1 MTLGGALRD
10 DKRAVEAGVF
20 SILPEPDASGRPI
33 LYYSPLRIAGDYNTN
48 SLVRLVQDQTH
59 KTIGDRISHFLLAS
73 SLVLQNLS
81 RSQLRA
87 IWYVF
92 EAVAEE
98 TNAEKGVIALSN
110 WRPATLWDYDRKLEE
125 GFVQM
130 ERCYMP
136 FKFCAIYATG
146 LPPSGRSLNEACSL
160 CPANGQRGSCPCDPS
175 S

>member
-1 MTLGGALRD
+1 VTTREQSKPVSSPFFQSRMPLADQSCIIHLSALQ
-10 DKRAVEAGVF
+10 E
-20 SILPEPDASGRPI
+20 I
-33 LYYSPLRIAGDYNTN
+33 YNTN

-59 KTIGDRISHFLLAS
+59 RTIGDKISHFLLAS

-146 LPPSGRSLNEACSL
+146 LSPSGRSLNEACSL